1 MNNKRNFLILVLLSP
16 LLVYGILKNI
26 FYCVGQIKDNY
37 AAISSE
43 EGLLSLEKLRASV
56 KPEIVLLLEN
66 HIKSGSRCFFR
77 AEAGDNEILTE
88 LYIASASYHFPSSSF
103 TYLNPEGIKTCD
115 FLIFNKSFE
124 YFVKRDL
131 KTRYPEKRFV
141 KINET
146 GRFYLYE
153 IER

>member
-1 MNNKRNFLILVLLSP
+1 MKKKRNFLIFVLLSP

-26 FYCVGQIKDNY
+26 FYCAEHIKDDY
-37 AAISSE
+37 AAVSSG

-66 HIKSGSRCFFR
+66 QIGPGSKCFFR
-77 AEAGDNEILTE
+77 TEAGDNEIQTE
-88 LYIASASYHFPSSSF
+88 VYIASASYHFPFSSF
-103 TYLNPEGIKTCD
+103 RYLNPGEIKNCD

-131 KTRYPEKRFV
+131 KANCPENRFV

-146 GRFYLYE
+146 GRFCLYE